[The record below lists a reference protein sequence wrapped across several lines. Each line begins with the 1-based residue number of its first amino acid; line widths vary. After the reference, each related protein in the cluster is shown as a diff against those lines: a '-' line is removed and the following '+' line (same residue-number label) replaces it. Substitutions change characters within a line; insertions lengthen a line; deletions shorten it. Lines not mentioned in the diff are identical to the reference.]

1 MDDLYREVIIE
12 HYKNPSYR
20 GKLDPHDISF
30 ADNNPLCGD
39 HIQIDLR
46 VGIDGLVTD
55 ARFDGHG
62 CAISQA
68 SADLLLEKYPESGE
82 SVYEAAGFS
91 RDAMKRAKRKVG
103 AVAVK
108 LGMDAGWVW
117 RLAPTEGSGSRAEEC
132 EEGAQNSAL
141 PSLPSHESP
150 HPSSRGNLPRTCGL
164 VAEGGNNG

>member
-12 HYKNPSYR
+12 HYKHPSYR

-46 VGIDGLVTD
+46 VDANGLVTD

-68 SADLLLEKYPESGE
+68 SADLLMETIIGKPLEEVKKLNKDSVLEMLGIDLGPVRLKCALLSLKVLKAGVYGLGE
-82 SVYEAAGFS
+82 AS
-91 RDAMKRAKRKVG
+91 D
-103 AVAVK
+103 
-108 LGMDAGWVW
+108 
-117 RLAPTEGSGSRAEEC
+117 
-132 EEGAQNSAL
+132 
-141 PSLPSHESP
+141 SLVE
-150 HPSSRGNLPRTCGL
+150 
-164 VAEGGNNG
+164 